1 MPCSPNI
8 GGVQLPAPTSTTGYL
23 LPAQHPPQSSTSM
36 GRYPSSL
43 PTSTAPGVT
52 HRLPSQ
58 APTSSTYMGLSQPQ
72 NMRQPG
78 TAGST
83 QAGPPPTHPSS
94 TQAGPPPT
102 HPSST
107 QAGPPPTHPSS
118 TQAGPPPTHP
128 SSTQAGPPPTHP
140 SSTQAGP
147 PPTHPSSTQAGP
159 PPTHPGGTQSGPP
172 PTHPGSVQAGPP
184 PTHPSSTQSGPP
196 PTHPSSTQSGPPPT
210 HPSSTQA
217 GPPPTH
223 PGSVQSGPPPTHP
236 GSVQSGPPPTHPG
249 SVQAWP
255 LPIGTGPPSAKQTL
269 GRPPSGQLTGKLF
282 MTYVYIVFRTCT
294 GVYMYTCIC
303 HVVAYTVYMLAS
315 YPGRSLIKKRPGNL
329 SEFKLLTSAALELAV
344 PIRFQIASRD
354 GCGISFASYIT
365 VY

>member
-1 MPCSPNI
+1 MPCSPHV

-23 LPAQHPPQSSTSM
+23 LPAQHPPQSSTNM

-43 PTSTAPGVT
+43 PTSTAAGVS

-83 QAGPPPTHPSS
+83 QAGPPPTHPGNV
-94 TQAGPPPT
+94 QAGPPPT

-118 TQAGPPPTHP
+118 TQAGPPPTH
-128 SSTQAGPPPTHP
+128 S
-140 SSTQAGP
+140 
-147 PPTHPSSTQAGP
+147 
-159 PPTHPGGTQSGPP
+159 GG
-172 PTHPGSVQAGPP
+172 
-184 PTHPSSTQSGPP
+184 
-196 PTHPSSTQSGPPPT
+196 
-210 HPSSTQA
+210 TQA

-223 PGSVQSGPPPTHP
+223 PGSVQA
-236 GSVQSGPPPTHPG
+236 GPPPTHPG

-282 MTYVYIVFRTCT
+282 MIMSTLCFAHVQVC
-294 GVYMYTCIC
+294 TCI
-303 HVVAYTVYMLAS
+303 HVYAML
-315 YPGRSLIKKRPGNL
+315 
-329 SEFKLLTSAALELAV
+329 
-344 PIRFQIASRD
+344 
-354 GCGISFASYIT
+354 
-365 VY
+365 

>member
-23 LPAQHPPQSSTSM
+23 LPAQHPPQSSTNM

-107 QAGPPPTHPSS
+107 QT
-118 TQAGPPPTHP
+118 
-128 SSTQAGPPPTHP
+128 
-140 SSTQAGP
+140 
-147 PPTHPSSTQAGP
+147 
-159 PPTHPGGTQSGPP
+159 GPP
-172 PTHPGSVQAGPP
+172 PTHPGSVQA
-184 PTHPSSTQSGPP
+184 
-196 PTHPSSTQSGPPPT
+196 
-210 HPSSTQA
+210 
-217 GPPPTH
+217 
-223 PGSVQSGPPPTHP
+223 
-236 GSVQSGPPPTHPG
+236 GPPPTHPG

-282 MTYVYIVFRTCT
+282 MTMSTLCFAHVQVC
-294 GVYMYTCIC
+294 TCI
-303 HVVAYTVYMLAS
+303 HVYAML
-315 YPGRSLIKKRPGNL
+315 
-329 SEFKLLTSAALELAV
+329 
-344 PIRFQIASRD
+344 
-354 GCGISFASYIT
+354 
-365 VY
+365 